1 MVGSGPD
8 PAKYSAPDRPGSA
21 SLWKRKGV
29 FFSFSIKGGQINLD
43 FEALGYFPFVGFLF
57 QKLSGLFLLMLSEIG
72 YLPVPPVSVST
83 LNIILWRF
91 RVIKTSPTY
100 RHSFLYNISLSKDSL
115 WKIEE
120 FSQLS
125 VQYPVHIIIVDL
137 DSWSLYTVE
146 TRILDF
152 LLI

>member
-43 FEALGYFPFVGFLF
+43 FEALGCFPFVGFLF

-91 RVIKTSPTY
+91 RVIKTSPIDIRFFTIFHCPTILCERLKNFPCYRYGTRYILWVLVGTY
-100 RHSFLYNISLSKDSL
+100 YSGSWFL
-115 WKIEE
+115 
-120 FSQLS
+120 
-125 VQYPVHIIIVDL
+125 
-137 DSWSLYTVE
+137 
-146 TRILDF
+146 IL
-152 LLI
+152 I